1 MREAMAPW
9 EREEVRTAG
18 ALELLFEEGE
28 AVEDI
33 RVGVE
38 VLDLPGSVEALRQ
51 SVHPLL
57 DLCARI
63 DDDKKQKRAL
73 LSRSASIG
81 GGRGHL

>member
-1 MREAMAPW
+1 VG
-9 EREEVRTAG
+9 EESTAG

-38 VLDLPGSVEALRQ
+38 VLDLAGGVEALRQ

-57 DLCARI
+57 DLCTRTC
-63 DDDKKQKRAL
+63 
-73 LSRSASIG
+73 
-81 GGRGHL
+81 